1 MRVAV
6 HARAIDVALDALPS
20 EWLGTTFRNENLL
33 GREAFASAL
42 NDLVCGIVESGA
54 SEVTTSALEA
64 LGVAEDYLRVASN
77 LSVFLELELARVA
90 GHGDVRRVFSF
101 ASEDAP
107 RVVRAAVDAG
117 EARYVLPRRREA
129 VGERKDRDA
138 VRVHGENHRRQAR
151 RPDLR
156 VPRRR
161 RRRRLRDDG
170 PRGRRRRRRSV
181 RRGVSLRAA
190 AAAGVA
196 GVVDGSDLHVLD
208 QSKLPPEAVATARK
222 RAATPAT
229 HALALFKA
237 RSVVH
242 WSPYYD
248 PRSRGERR
256 FLKDFSRRIS
266 PPRVPRF
273 QSRHT
278 SAPFNS
284 ASDAFQL
291 HPDVRSYGPSTLSFA
306 R

>member
-42 NDLVCGIVESGA
+42 NDLVCGIVDSGA
-54 SEVTTSALEA
+54 SEVTTSALDA
-64 LGVAEDYLRVASN
+64 LVLAEDYLRVASN

-107 RVVRAAVDAG
+107 ASCALLSTPAKRVTFYLGVGKLWGNEKIATLSAFTGRTIVVKRGVPTSACRDDDDDDDCVMMVRAG
-117 EARYVLPRRREA
+117 
-129 VGERKDRDA
+129 VG
-138 VRVHGENHRRQAR
+138 VG
-151 RPDLR
+151 
-156 VPRRR
+156 
-161 RRRRLRDDG
+161 DG
-170 PRGRRRRRRSV
+170 PCDAAF
-181 RRGVSLRAA
+181 LRAA

-248 PRSRGERR
+248 P
-256 FLKDFSRRIS
+256 
-266 PPRVPRF
+266 
-273 QSRHT
+273 
-278 SAPFNS
+278 
-284 ASDAFQL
+284 
-291 HPDVRSYGPSTLSFA
+291 VRAVNADP
-306 R
+306 

>member
-107 RVVRAAVDAG
+107 ASCALLSTPAKRVTFYLGVGKLWGNEKIATLSAFTGRTIVVKRGVPTSACRDDDDDDDCVMMVRAG
-117 EARYVLPRRREA
+117 
-129 VGERKDRDA
+129 VG
-138 VRVHGENHRRQAR
+138 VG
-151 RPDLR
+151 
-156 VPRRR
+156 
-161 RRRRLRDDG
+161 DG
-170 PRGRRRRRRSV
+170 PCDAAF
-181 RRGVSLRAA
+181 LRAS
-190 AAAGVA
+190 AAAGVP

-248 PRSRGERR
+248 P
-256 FLKDFSRRIS
+256 
-266 PPRVPRF
+266 
-273 QSRHT
+273 
-278 SAPFNS
+278 
-284 ASDAFQL
+284 
-291 HPDVRSYGPSTLSFA
+291 VRAVNADP
-306 R
+306 